1 MATASYWADDYVEKI
16 HTVEKAIRLI
26 KSGQRVF
33 IGSSCGEPQ
42 CLVRGLYDA
51 AASFSDV
58 EVVRL
63 LSLET
68 TPLTSIANKTLSQT
82 MNIRS
87 FYLGSVKSKELAKNM
102 RFLTPINL
110 SQVPRMFKSRRL
122 PLHVALIQ
130 VTPPDDFGWMS
141 LGVSVDVTLS
151 AALSADLV
159 IAQVN
164 SRMPWVLGQSF
175 IHVNDVDVIVEHDE
189 DLLTIAALPES
200 DQADVIGRHI
210 ANLIDDGSTI
220 QIGLGTTSRATLLAL
235 ADKNDLGVHSQFLT
249 TDMMHLVSKGV
260 ITNRKKGFNEGKL
273 VASIAIGTRE
283 LYEFLHYNPSVEF
296 HPSDYVNDPRVIAR
310 HNKMVCMNVAMA
322 MDLTGQVAADALPL
336 NYYSGLTGI
345 LDFVKG
351 ASFCEDGK
359 FILMLTSTA
368 AEGRKSRIVPTLN
381 DCAVVVPR
389 GEVQYVVTEYGA
401 VNLFGK
407 SYQERA
413 LALIS
418 IARPDFREELFHEAK
433 KMGLLGLER
442 TLKESIHGI
451 YPIRLEETVEIAGH
465 PVTLRPTK
473 PVDERLLQE
482 HFYDLDSQ
490 DVISRFLSN
499 RTSFTQTDVED
510 ISRTDYVKCFTV
522 VAVVGEV
529 GFEKVVGIGEY
540 HLAEAKNMA
549 EVAFS
554 VSKDWQGRG
563 LGRVLIAKLA
573 EAARENGIAGLFAI
587 TSSENHR
594 MMKLFRTLPYKVRS
608 VVDEEVLLSLRFDE
622 PESVSH

>member
-1 MATASYWADDYVEKI
+1 MATANNWADDYVEKI
-16 HTVEKAIRLI
+16 RTVEKAICLI

-42 CLVRGLYDA
+42 CLVRGLYDV

-122 PLHVALIQ
+122 HLHVALIQ
-130 VTPPDDFGWMS
+130 VTPPDDFGWMN

-164 SRMPWVLGQSF
+164 SRMPRVLGQGF
-175 IHVNDVDVIVEHDE
+175 IHVNDVDVIVEYDE
-189 DLLTIAALPES
+189 DLLTIEALPES

-220 QIGLGTTSRATLLAL
+220 QISLGTTPRATLLAL
-235 ADKNDLGVHSQFLT
+235 ADKNDLGVHSQFMT
-249 TDMMHLVSKGV
+249 TDMMHLVSRGV

-283 LYEFLHYNPSVEF
+283 LYEFLHCNPSVEF
-296 HPSDYVNDPRVIAR
+296 HPSDYVNDPRIIAR

-322 MDLTGQVAADALPL
+322 MDLTGQVAADALPF

-351 ASFCEDGK
+351 ASLCEDGK

-368 AEGRKSRIVPTLN
+368 AGRKSRIVPTLS
-381 DCAVVVPR
+381 DYAVVVPR

-418 IARPDFREELFHEAK
+418 IAHPDFREELFHEAK
-433 KMGLLGLER
+433 KMGLLGPER

-451 YPIRLEETVEIAGH
+451 YPIGLEETVEIDGH

-473 PVDERLLQE
+473 PVDERWLQE
-482 HFYDLDSQ
+482 HFYDLDSH
-490 DVISRFLSN
+490 DVISRFFVT
-499 RTSFTQTDVED
+499 RTSFPQTDVED
-510 ISRTDYVKCFTV
+510 ISRTDYVKSFTV

-540 HLAEAKNMA
+540 HLEEAKNMA

-554 VSKDWQGRG
+554 VSKEWQGRG

-587 TSSENHR
+587 VSSENYR
-594 MMKLFRTLPYKVRS
+594 MMKLFRALPYKVRS
-608 VVDEEVLLSLRFDE
+608 VVDDEVLLSLRFDE
-622 PESVSH
+622 PESVTS

>member
-1 MATASYWADDYVEKI
+1 MANASYWADDYVKKI
-16 HTVEKAIRLI
+16 CTVEKAISLI

-42 CLVRGLYDA
+42 CLVRGLYDGA
-51 AASFSDV
+51 RSFTDL
-58 EVVRL
+58 EIVRL
-63 LSLET
+63 FASEST
-68 TPLTSIANKTLSQT
+68 ALTSIANKTLSQA

-87 FYLGSVKSKELAKNM
+87 FYLGSVKSKELAKNI

-110 SQVPRMFKSRRL
+110 SQVPRMFKSRKL

-130 VTPPDDFGWMS
+130 VTPPDDFGWMN

-164 SRMPWVLGQSF
+164 SRMPWVLGRGF
-175 IHVNDVDVIVEHDE
+175 IHANDVDVIVEHDE
-189 DLLTIAALPES
+189 DLLTIGAPPES

-220 QIGLGTTSRATLLAL
+220 QISLGTTSHATLVAL

-249 TDMMHLVSKGV
+249 NGMMDLVSRGV
-260 ITNRKKGFNEGKL
+260 ITNRKKGFNDGKL

-283 LYEFLHYNPSVEF
+283 LYQFLHNNPGVEF
-296 HPSDYVNDPRVIAR
+296 HPSDYVNDPRIIAR

-322 MDLTGQVAADALPL
+322 MDLTGQVAADALPV
-336 NYYSGLTGI
+336 NHYSGLTGI
-345 LDFVKG
+345 QDFITG
-351 ASFCEDGK
+351 TSLCEDGK

-368 AEGRKSRIVPTLN
+368 AGGKQSRIVPTLH
-381 DCAVVVPR
+381 DTAVVVPR
-389 GEVQYVVTEYGA
+389 GEVQYVITEYGA

-418 IARPDFREELFHEAK
+418 IAHPDFREELFYEAK

-442 TLKESIHGI
+442 TFNESIYGI
-451 YPIRLEETVEIAGH
+451 YPVRMEETVEIDGEA
-465 PVTLRPTK
+465 VTFRPTK

-482 HFYDLDSQ
+482 HLYNLDEQ
-490 DVISRFLSN
+490 DVVSRFFGARACFL
-499 RTSFTQTDVED
+499 QTDVEG
-510 ISRTDYVKCFTV
+510 ISRTDYIKSLTV
-522 VAVVGEV
+522 VAVVGKV
-529 GFEKVVGIGEY
+529 GFEKIVGIGEY
-540 HLAEAKNMA
+540 HLEEAMNMA

-554 VSKDWQGRG
+554 VNKDWQGRG

-573 EAARENGIAGLFAI
+573 EAARENGIAGLLAY
-587 TSSENHR
+587 TSSENLR
-594 MMKLFRTLPYKVRS
+594 MMKLFRTLPYKIRS
-608 VVDEEVLLSLRFDE
+608 VIGEEVVLSLRFDE
-622 PESVSH
+622 PESISL